1 MPSFEDFTCE
11 CGECDSCIW
20 IDEIEKEAWHS
31 VEIRRLRKVYIPK
44 WIQEII
50 DKIALLKLDDA

>member
-11 CGECDSCIW
+11 CGQCDTCIL

-31 VEIRRLRKVYIPK
+31 VEIRRLRIVYMPK
-44 WIQEII
+44 WIQEITE
-50 DKIALLKLDDA
+50 KIALLKLNDA